1 MVHSMVNMDNELFI
15 AALLLELQQN
25 VADNA
30 GTIDYQRFE
39 ADALAVLKTAQE
51 QGRNEDRGKL
61 ICPYSLLPCKFST
74 I

>member
-1 MVHSMVNMDNELFI
+1 MGDLQIVVT
-15 AALLLELQQN
+15 ALVLELQQN

-30 GTIDYQRFE
+30 GAIDYERFE
-39 ADALAVLKTAQE
+39 ADALAVLKRAQE